1 MRALTKNMLFGMKN
15 SAYANI
21 NISSTN
27 KFHVD
32 PN

>member
-1 MRALTKNMLFGMKN
+1 MKALTQKILYGMKN

-21 NISSTN
+21 NISSPN

-32 PN
+32 DH